1 LIVERKNI
9 MTKWTVA
16 DIPSQTGKLAVITG
30 TTGGL
35 GYESG
40 RNADKGRDA
49 IQRIRQKARS
59 AKILFEKIDLGNL
72 ASVADFSNRLLGR
85 NQPIALLINNAGM
98 MTPPERKTTAD
109 GLKGRHRHPCRR

>member
-1 LIVERKNI
+1 
-9 MTKWTVA
+9 M
-16 DIPSQTGKLAVITG
+16 ITG

-40 RNADKGRDA
+40 RNADKGRDT

-85 NQPIALLINNAGM
+85 NQPIALLINNAGNLLRQSARQLPM
-98 MTPPERKTTAD
+98 DSKEGIGTRAD
-109 GLKGRHRHPCRR
+109 AGSAWLCPHVRQEM